1 MKNIIDNFTYI
12 VFLGYI
18 AFIPSGPYPIPI
30 LGTKLDILLGIILL
44 ILVVP
49 KILQLKNYYPTV
61 LLMSLWLY
69 LIATFLSV
77 IFSDELL
84 FSTGQWLITLG
95 YILTCFLAPIAAYH
109 KIQSFRT
116 ALLVIATIVA
126 LLLISQAIFF
136 GIDNVQR
143 IYLGFDSVS
152 GSSFNNDVN
161 TGANESIV
169 DPNMTAI
176 GLMMTILFYLPNF
189 ADHSFSKQRKIFE
202 VFAFILITLGAI
214 LTLSRTAIV
223 SFILSCLI
231 TSLVLALDQNK
242 LKNSLAAIW
251 KSVKTISIFSAFFLV
266 IYILFP
272 TVREVFI
279 DRLLSSG
286 SQEDSHRIS
295 IMSESIEIFQSTDK
309 NIFFGK
315 GFFTTNP
322 HNEILRNL
330 SSSGLIGL
338 ITFLVFLSVLYF
350 FIVRKVKSN
359 YWLSFSATSIYFYI
373 FIATQTYGHTK
384 SMWSAFMFLLFFYL
398 ENKLNTSNTRDAIHN
413 IKLTPEKLP

>member
-1 MKNIIDNFTYI
+1 M
-12 VFLGYI
+12 
-18 AFIPSGPYPIPI
+18 
-30 LGTKLDILLGIILL
+30 
-44 ILVVP
+44 
-49 KILQLKNYYPTV
+49 
-61 LLMSLWLY
+61 
-69 LIATFLSV
+69 
-77 IFSDELL
+77 
-84 FSTGQWLITLG
+84 
-95 YILTCFLAPIAAYH
+95 
-109 KIQSFRT
+109 
-116 ALLVIATIVA
+116 
-126 LLLISQAIFF
+126 
-136 GIDNVQR
+136 
-143 IYLGFDSVS
+143 
-152 GSSFNNDVN
+152 
-161 TGANESIV
+161 
-169 DPNMTAI
+169 
-176 GLMMTILFYLPNF
+176 
-189 ADHSFSKQRKIFE
+189 
-202 VFAFILITLGAI
+202 
-214 LTLSRTAIV
+214 
-223 SFILSCLI
+223 
-231 TSLVLALDQNK
+231 
-242 LKNSLAAIW
+242 
-251 KSVKTISIFSAFFLV
+251 

-279 DRLLSSG
+279 DRLLGSG
-286 SQEDSHRIS
+286 IQEDSHRIS